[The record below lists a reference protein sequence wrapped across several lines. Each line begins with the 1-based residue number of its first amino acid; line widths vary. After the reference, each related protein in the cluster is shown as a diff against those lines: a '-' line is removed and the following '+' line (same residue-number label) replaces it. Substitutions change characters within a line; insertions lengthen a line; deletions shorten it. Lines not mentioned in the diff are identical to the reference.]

1 VSVVR
6 LPLVAAQSLWRTA
19 QLIGVVLTVILLG
32 AFVRVPEVSLHLLWD
47 MVIPLLPAVFL
58 VNPMIWRNVCP
69 LATLNEVGSR
79 RSAGRLLSPPAL
91 TLMWAMGI
99 GLLVL
104 MVPARRF
111 LFNANGL
118 AMTVTV
124 SAVAALALVAGLV
137 ASRRAGF
144 CNSLC
149 PVLPVEKL
157 YGQAPL
163 LDVGSARCVDCNRCV
178 SLGCP
183 DLAGRKSAV
192 QSVAGGRGRHWILSP
207 FGLFASAFPGFIIG
221 YFKTVDGTLS
231 QALATY
237 VTVGQWVAGSVAAS
251 ALLLGPVRGARA
263 LFVLGGASIGAYYWF
278 AAPRLTDAYGGTVMA
293 GEVLRALALTGIVA
307 WMWRGWRRLP
317 A

>member
-1 VSVVR
+1 
-6 LPLVAAQSLWRTA
+6 
-19 QLIGVVLTVILLG
+19 
-32 AFVRVPEVSLHLLWD
+32 
-47 MVIPLLPAVFL
+47 
-58 VNPMIWRNVCP
+58 
-69 LATLNEVGSR
+69 
-79 RSAGRLLSPPAL
+79 
-91 TLMWAMGI
+91 
-99 GLLVL
+99 

-124 SAVAALALVAGLV
+124 SAVAALALIAGLV

-221 YFKTVDGTLS
+221 YFTTVDGPLS

-237 VTVGQWVAGSVAAS
+237 VTVGQWVVGSVAVS
-251 ALLLGPVRGARA
+251 AILLGLVRGARA
-263 LFVLGGASIGAYYWF
+263 LLVLGGASIGAYYWF
-278 AAPRLTDAYGGTVMA
+278 AAPRLADAYGGTVMA
-293 GEVLRALALTGIVA
+293 GQVLRALVLAGIIA

>member
-1 VSVVR
+1 MSVVR
-6 LPLVAAQSLWRTA
+6 LPLVAAHPLWRAA
-19 QLIGVVLTVILLG
+19 QLIGVVLTLVLLG
-32 AFVRVPEVSLHLLWD
+32 AFVLVPEASLHLLWD

-58 VNPMIWRNVCP
+58 INPVIWRNVCP

-79 RSAGRLLSPPAL
+79 RSAGRLLSPPVL
-91 TLMWAMGI
+91 TLMWAVGI

-124 SAVAALALVAGLV
+124 SAVAALALIAGLV

-192 QSVAGGRGRHWILSP
+192 QSISGGHGRHWVLSP

-221 YFKTVDGTLS
+221 YFKTVDGPLS
-231 QALATY
+231 HALATY
-237 VTVGQWVAGSVAAS
+237 ATVGLWVVGSVAAS
-251 ALLLGPVRGARA
+251 AILLGMMRGVRV
-263 LFVLGGASIGAYYWF
+263 LLVLGGASIGAYYWF
-278 AAPRLTDAYGGTVMA
+278 AAPRLADAYGGTVMA
-293 GEVLRALALTGIVA
+293 GQVLRALVLAGIIA

>member
-1 VSVVR
+1 MSVVR
-6 LPLVAAQSLWRTA
+6 LPLVAAQPLWRAA
-19 QLIGVVLTVILLG
+19 QLIGIVLTVLLLA
-32 AFVRVPEVSLHLLWD
+32 AFVLVPKASLHLLWD

-58 VNPMIWRNVCP
+58 VNPVIWRNVCP

-79 RSAGRLLSPPAL
+79 RSAERLLSPPVL
-91 TLMWAMGI
+91 TVMWAVGI

-163 LDVGSARCVDCNRCV
+163 LEVGSARCVDCNRCV

-192 QSVAGGRGRHWILSP
+192 QSISGGHGRHWVLSP

-221 YFKTVDGTLS
+221 YFKTVDGPLS
-231 QALATY
+231 HALATY
-237 VTVGQWVAGSVAAS
+237 ATVGLWVVGSVAAS
-251 ALLLGPVRGARA
+251 AILLGMMRGVRV
-263 LFVLGGASIGAYYWF
+263 LLVLGGASIGAYYWF
-278 AAPRLTDAYGGTVMA
+278 AAPRLADAYGGTVMV
-293 GEVLRALALTGIVA
+293 GQVLRAVVLAGIIA